1 MSKSDENGVGGAFGA
16 PVSMLPTG
24 DAAKRQLGIIKVPA
38 RLDADAD
45 TAGTPHATS
54 NPLEVSS
61 GGLTGVWAE
70 ENTRNA
76 IYAALKRK
84 ETFATTGTRIR
95 VRMFG
100 GWNYPQDMMKGAGWV
115 AQAYAHGVA
124 MGGDLTA
131 GTGPAK
137 APKLI
142 LQATKD
148 PDGANLDRIQVIKLW
163 REGDAYRERIFDV
176 ALSGGRK
183 ADPKSG
189 RAPPV
194 GDTVD
199 LTTGKYANSIGAPIL
214 TAEWSD
220 PTFDAA
226 KPAVYYARVLE
237 IPTPRWSTLLA
248 IRNHL
253 SIPDKAPA
261 TIQERAWTSPI
272 WYAPA
277 GVKKAGAR
285 FASR

>member
-1 MSKSDENGVGGAFGA
+1 
-16 PVSMLPTG
+16 
-24 DAAKRQLGIIKVPA
+24 
-38 RLDADAD
+38 
-45 TAGTPHATS
+45 
-54 NPLEVSS
+54 
-61 GGLTGVWAE
+61 
-70 ENTRNA
+70 
-76 IYAALKRK
+76 
-84 ETFATTGTRIR
+84 
-95 VRMFG
+95 MFG